1 MPVYHAR
8 SITVR
13 LGSMPLGETTTSDV
27 VLKKG
32 EIAKR
37 QGEAAEQ
44 KLLRSGYL
52 SERRVLFPGD
62 RDGFELNW
70 LGNAPF
76 MQAQINPGFP
86 QSSGLYAN
94 DQTQAHR
101 SAEQYRLQALAL
113 HVKLSDKAFLSGFNG
128 KTHLKI
134 EVLFNGQLSTCS
146 LIHTN
151 DIRSG
156 AKSLHQIFAGY
167 RVDFLAERPWVLLS
181 PFTTAD
187 GGTRRFRKTITA
199 VERWKE
205 VSAAIQKE
213 AEERGTDKYGESPPS
228 ATFLHAL
235 ASMDMPESVPAMQ
248 KPGGRKFGVMDVII
262 TAGYGNK
269 ITTGTS
275 YLKRPQRLKDS
286 NYAVRSEIKS
296 DDEAAAAEPDDSQG
310 TTDKIVNE
318 TEANIA
324 NNEADSGESN
334 TPDERPRKRRAF
346 SSVEGLPQQSP
357 KKAGFQSPFFSGQ
370 IPVLPPPVRQKFPN
384 SLSPTAGTVSPR
396 CPSPEHRSD
405 GHKQP
410 LPTNDHNCTYSMT
423 YESDSVQE
431 WNSNVSRISQ
441 EYHSSPSN
449 PELDALRAGSANPAL
464 TCMPPSQSSLPN
476 RSNGV
481 SPFVAS
487 PLASSPVPYLQGCH
501 ISPPPQPLCLDQ
513 VDAPNVSIHLGRS
526 TPFVAPTALM
536 LSTPPEWSGPPSAT
550 TPPYHYPMSFQQ
562 PSPFS
567 SYSYPPTF
575 PPYMPSNGLPD
586 LLPQTPPLRIHSG
599 PAHFTTPVMS
609 SSPLK
614 QPCRQLPPTA
624 MFSVSSKPRRS
635 SSPDKGAAKKELDIP
650 SNTVTVSRL
659 IIKSRDG
666 KPIVDHTWSIPQRIR
681 TAPGGRTLGKGQA
694 KQATLQQRR
703 SLADPWARERDS
715 PPNHSFL
722 SVSRAVSPANL
733 PNVEGTEKYTDEQRR
748 DSVVE
753 PTLGLRLPYLK
764 RHQGPANEIPPVN
777 HRIDVPDSIAPFVP
791 AHVLAMA
798 ASTLVPTPVHTPRSA
813 SPVQPTVSRRRTFL
827 RNPLPGIQGPKA
839 ATFLFDDPEEV
850 LREAARMRRS
860 RSPTKPAATPIV
872 LPTTPTLYEGLKANQ
887 DAYGSSS
894 PLSSAPSS
902 PLCEQPADVLNTANA
917 APIQV
922 PQLDG
927 SPERTLPAT
936 SPRKLLTPSPKKLSL
951 ATPKLQR
958 PDPVTPH
965 PQVSISPNAK
975 KRKASQLSPARPPR
989 SPDRLKTVNNP
1000 ALNDDC
1006 VIALAESVDKHEERG
1021 VLRQVKGERQGMFK
1035 EEYVV
1040 LAVRFF
1046 VAGD

>member
-324 NNEADSGESN
+324 NNEAD
-334 TPDERPRKRRAF
+334 T
-346 SSVEGLPQQSP
+346 
-357 KKAGFQSPFFSGQ
+357 
-370 IPVLPPPVRQKFPN
+370 
-384 SLSPTAGTVSPR
+384 
-396 CPSPEHRSD
+396 
-405 GHKQP
+405 
-410 LPTNDHNCTYSMT
+410 
-423 YESDSVQE
+423 
-431 WNSNVSRISQ
+431 
-441 EYHSSPSN
+441 
-449 PELDALRAGSANPAL
+449 
-464 TCMPPSQSSLPN
+464 
-476 RSNGV
+476 
-481 SPFVAS
+481 
-487 PLASSPVPYLQGCH
+487 
-501 ISPPPQPLCLDQ
+501 
-513 VDAPNVSIHLGRS
+513 
-526 TPFVAPTALM
+526 
-536 LSTPPEWSGPPSAT
+536 
-550 TPPYHYPMSFQQ
+550 
-562 PSPFS
+562 
-567 SYSYPPTF
+567 
-575 PPYMPSNGLPD
+575 
-586 LLPQTPPLRIHSG
+586 
-599 PAHFTTPVMS
+599 
-609 SSPLK
+609 
-614 QPCRQLPPTA
+614 

-681 TAPGGRTLGKGQA
+681 TAPGGRTLGEGQA